1 MQEIMLYNSKIKQK
15 MYTMKD
21 LLHDS
26 NVMMS

>member
-1 MQEIMLYNSKIKQK
+1 MQEIMMYNSKIKQK

>member
-1 MQEIMLYNSKIKQK
+1 MQEIMMYNSKIKQK

-26 NVMMS
+26 NVMMP

>member
-15 MYTMKD
+15 MYTMQD